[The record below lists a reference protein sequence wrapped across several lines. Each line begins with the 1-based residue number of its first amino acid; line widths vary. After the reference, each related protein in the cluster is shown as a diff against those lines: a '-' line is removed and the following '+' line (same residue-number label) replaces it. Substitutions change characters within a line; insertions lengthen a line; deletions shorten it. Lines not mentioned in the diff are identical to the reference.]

1 MVEDISYTIERYMTD
16 LSFLLIIVL
25 SFFTGHIITA
35 PAVSMIVT
43 IIMLDLYRQDHKRIL
58 IVGDIKL
65 SKKKLIVVK
74 HEPIENNKIKLL
86 IFKILN
92 YKSFDYSYSIDMQ
105 EYYDNLPQYSKNKI
119 HCSCPMCAKKTNN
132 RGRHKYY
139 GKGSKN
145 WKHSDLIKIMRL
157 DSQLTIEN

>member
-1 MVEDISYTIERYMTD
+1 MIEMDYFDIFYSHGIVGFLIFFIITIYIVYKIIRKRKEFSYERYMTD

-58 IVGDIKL
+58 IVGDVKL
-65 SKKKLIVVK
+65 SKKKLIIVK

-92 YKSFDYSYSIDMQ
+92 YKSFDYSYSIDKNNNLVEIASDNVLTKKEMQ
-105 EYYDNLPQYSKNKI
+105 EL
-119 HCSCPMCAKKTNN
+119 
-132 RGRHKYY
+132 
-139 GKGSKN
+139 
-145 WKHSDLIKIMRL
+145 
-157 DSQLTIEN
+157 